1 MSVAKIAHRYAQ
13 SLLELALEQNKLE
26 RILEDVQSFQAAAK
40 NRDFYLFIKSPIIP
54 GAKKQ
59 TVVEQLFRGKYD
71 ELTMLFLG
79 ILIRKSRE
87 MYLPEIA
94 SEFIQEYKKHKH
106 ITTVRLTAAAPVGE
120 ATVEALRK
128 HLMSIMHVEET
139 LEIGVNVDP
148 ELIGGFVLEFDNK
161 VYDAS
166 VKDKLSQLKKEFADN
181 LYISQ
186 IIAR

>member
-94 SEFIQEYKKHKH
+94 SELFKNTKN
-106 ITTVRLTAAAPVGE
+106 TSTS
-120 ATVEALRK
+120 LRY
-128 HLMSIMHVEET
+128 
-139 LEIGVNVDP
+139 G
-148 ELIGGFVLEFDNK
+148 
-161 VYDAS
+161 
-166 VKDKLSQLKKEFADN
+166 
-181 LYISQ
+181 
-186 IIAR
+186 